1 MSQLFATS
9 AEDTPPTFS
18 VSSNETPGAS
28 GRPICTLAA
37 DSGRCAGS
45 PARLRPVAHVERLLD
60 AKRFQSPV
68 VRRRQ
73 AVQPVGAEQ
82 PAPADPAAVNGLVP
96 AEVAEIRGAFE
107 RDQPVHGGG
116 YPFFPSYP

>member
-1 MSQLFATS
+1 MHARRRLGQAR
-9 AEDTPPTFS
+9 
-18 VSSNETPGAS
+18 G
-28 GRPICTLAA
+28 LARA
-37 DSGRCAGS
+37 
-45 PARLRPVAHVERLLD
+45 LRPVAHVERLLD
-60 AKRFQSPV
+60 AERFQRPV

-73 AVQPVGAEQ
+73 AVQPVGPEQ
-82 PAPADPAAVNGLVP
+82 PAPADLAAVNGLVT